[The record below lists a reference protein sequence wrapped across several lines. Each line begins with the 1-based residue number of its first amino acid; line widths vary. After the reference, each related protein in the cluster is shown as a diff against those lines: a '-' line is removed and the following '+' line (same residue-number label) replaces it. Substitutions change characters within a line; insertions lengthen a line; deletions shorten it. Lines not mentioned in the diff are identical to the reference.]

1 MQESGAAAGGWSRDG
16 QTAPRRPRPR
26 RPPSVDTARKPLT
39 VSRRPQRVCE
49 LGPFLIQKPA
59 SQRNK
64 EARQREPASSAMRAT
79 CSAER

>member
-1 MQESGAAAGGWSRDG
+1 MQESGAAGRAESRRTDSPAPTASAPSAFG
-16 QTAPRRPRPR
+16 DTAP
-26 RPPSVDTARKPLT
+26 KPLT